1 MNFIT
6 STGYYGTGSSAV
18 TDLLSE
24 YSVISSLPS
33 DFECRIAH
41 DMFGIAD
48 LEYYLVDNY
57 HRHNSSIAIKMF
69 KRLMDLYGL
78 DKYHKMENYPSYL
91 GPVFKEAVDEYLGE
105 LSKYSYQGGCHEDI
119 YIKSFSFILWLKIKE
134 RLFYKFHKVSI
145 GQENDDAWLNKAVSP
160 YEKACGKER
169 SYISYPREYFLESTK
184 KFTRQIF
191 SQASLN
197 NTEFLLVDQL
207 VPPTNTMRYC
217 RYFDNIKVV
226 SVDRDPRDL
235 YYLEKY
241 YWRGNVIPTDPLL
254 FVEWFKTTR
263 AHKKYEKDDSKMV
276 CRIQFEDLVLRYDNV
291 VPLLESFIGI
301 SPNSHVRA
309 KEIFNPKI
317 SINNIGKWKNDKE
330 EFKNISFIEKELF
343 EICPQLV

>member
-105 LSKYSYQGGCHEDI
+105 LSKY
-119 YIKSFSFILWLKIKE
+119 
-134 RLFYKFHKVSI
+134 
-145 GQENDDAWLNKAVSP
+145 
-160 YEKACGKER
+160 
-169 SYISYPREYFLESTK
+169 
-184 KFTRQIF
+184 
-191 SQASLN
+191 
-197 NTEFLLVDQL
+197 
-207 VPPTNTMRYC
+207 
-217 RYFDNIKVV
+217 
-226 SVDRDPRDL
+226 
-235 YYLEKY
+235 
-241 YWRGNVIPTDPLL
+241 
-254 FVEWFKTTR
+254 
-263 AHKKYEKDDSKMV
+263 
-276 CRIQFEDLVLRYDNV
+276 
-291 VPLLESFIGI
+291 
-301 SPNSHVRA
+301 
-309 KEIFNPKI
+309 
-317 SINNIGKWKNDKE
+317 
-330 EFKNISFIEKELF
+330 
-343 EICPQLV
+343 

>member
-1 MNFIT
+1 MCW
-6 STGYYGTGSSAV
+6 YA
-18 TDLLSE
+18 E
-24 YSVISSLPS
+24 
-33 DFECRIAH
+33 
-41 DMFGIAD
+41 
-48 LEYYLVDNY
+48 
-57 HRHNSSIAIKMF
+57 
-69 KRLMDLYGL
+69 
-78 DKYHKMENYPSYL
+78 
-91 GPVFKEAVDEYLGE
+91 
-105 LSKYSYQGGCHEDI
+105 
-119 YIKSFSFILWLKIKE
+119 
-134 RLFYKFHKVSI
+134 
-145 GQENDDAWLNKAVSP
+145 
-160 YEKACGKER
+160 
-169 SYISYPREYFLESTK
+169 
-184 KFTRQIF
+184 
-191 SQASLN
+191 
-197 NTEFLLVDQL
+197 
-207 VPPTNTMRYC
+207 
-217 RYFDNIKVV
+217 FDNIKVV

-317 SINNIGKWKNDKE
+317 SINNIGKWKNDKD